1 MEISVFIS
9 LIISVFIGVV
19 VPILIFI
26 GLLIMKKIKIL
37 QVIKGALVSIVVNML
52 FLRLILTAIM
62 DVLNVTSLYDIR
74 MFIAIGIYS
83 LIALGIHY
91 YVFKKILN
99 IEEKPQYQYQIT
111 LGYGSVYVFSFMRT
125 AFTNLIIGDHI
136 RVNDL
141 GYLSYMGID
150 NVDQMISLFHTEH
163 IGYFLSVGLQSIIV
177 ILLHILIVY
186 FLSRV
191 MKNKSIKDF
200 ILCFVVLLGLY
211 MMMYM
216 STLLPSLILM
226 LFSLIICIYT
236 SYYIYKNISLN
247 IVH

>member
-26 GLLIMKKIKIL
+26 GLLVMKKIKIL

-91 YVFKKILN
+91 YVLTRIQPNKIW
-99 IEEKPQYQYQIT
+99 
-111 LGYGSVYVFSFMRT
+111 
-125 AFTNLIIGDHI
+125 
-136 RVNDL
+136 
-141 GYLSYMGID
+141 
-150 NVDQMISLFHTEH
+150 
-163 IGYFLSVGLQSIIV
+163 
-177 ILLHILIVY
+177 
-186 FLSRV
+186 
-191 MKNKSIKDF
+191 
-200 ILCFVVLLGLY
+200 
-211 MMMYM
+211 
-216 STLLPSLILM
+216 
-226 LFSLIICIYT
+226 
-236 SYYIYKNISLN
+236 
-247 IVH
+247 